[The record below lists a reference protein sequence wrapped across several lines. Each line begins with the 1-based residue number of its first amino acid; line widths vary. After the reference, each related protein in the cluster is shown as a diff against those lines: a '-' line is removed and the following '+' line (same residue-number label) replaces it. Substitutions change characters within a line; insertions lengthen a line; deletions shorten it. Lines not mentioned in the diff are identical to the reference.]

1 MVKIRS
7 GSQDKGPCLYVCST
21 PIGNLGD
28 ATYRLVDILQQ
39 VDVILAEDTR
49 HTRKLLSHFQIHPN
63 QLMSYHEHNQRSRRD
78 DLLRW
83 WEEGKSVAL
92 VSDAGTPGV
101 SDPGE
106 DAIGL
111 AIQHGVLVIPVPGPS
126 AVITALVGSGF
137 PMQPFAFF
145 GFLPR
150 EKKSMISILDNAS
163 LFPGTLVFYEAPHR
177 LKKTLEVMSERMG
190 DRLVCLA
197 KELTKRHETFLTG
210 SFSDVLAYMEAEEP
224 RGEYVVLLSPKQIEL
239 NGHVQNDAAAEEE
252 RFEYAISR
260 VRQLLAEGVSHREAV
275 KTVSS
280 ETGVHR
286 KSLYQAT
293 LPTSST
299 EE

>member
-1 MVKIRS
+1 
-7 GSQDKGPCLYVCST
+7 
-21 PIGNLGD
+21 
-28 ATYRLVDILQQ
+28 VDVLKQ
-39 VDVILAEDTR
+39 VDVTLAEDTR
-49 HTRKLLSHFQIHPN
+49 HTRKLLSHFDIHPN
-63 QLMSYHEHNQRSRRD
+63 QLMSYHEHNQRSRQA
-78 DLLRW
+78 DLLKW

-106 DAIGL
+106 DAVAL
-111 AIQHGVLVIPVPGPS
+111 AIQHGVPVIPVPGPS

-150 EKKSMISILDNAS
+150 ERKLMISILQHAS
-163 LFPGTLVFYEAPHR
+163 VFPGTLVFYEAPHR
-177 LKKTLEVMSERMG
+177 LKKTLAVMCEELG

-197 KELTKRHETFLTG
+197 KELTKRHETFISG
-210 SFSDVLAYMEAEEP
+210 SFADVLAYVEAEEP
-224 RGEYVVLLSPKQIEL
+224 RGEYVILLGPRQSDL
-239 NGHVQNDAAAEEE
+239 SDNAQNAQEAEEK
-252 RFEYAISR
+252 RFEDAISR

-275 KTVSS
+275 KKVCG

-293 LPTSST
+293 LPSTST
-299 EE
+299 DE